1 MKKGVQVRSIAVN
14 SLFHKNNYNKNL
26 QVAKAKKK
34 KQKKQT
40 HPSQQSI
47 YLRQY

>member
-34 KQKKQT
+34 KKKI
-40 HPSQQSI
+40 HPIQQSI
-47 YLRQY
+47 HLRQY